1 MDYGTIL
8 MIVAVIA
15 LFYFMLIRPQQKRA
29 KEQKNLVEAIKP
41 GDRVMTISGIV
52 GTIRHL
58 GEKQAIIEISPGVE
72 MTVVKGAISTQP
84 VEDEFEYSDDADVDA
99 DEPAGT
105 VALATAGAA
114 AAVATDATD
123 FEQPPTTEPTGTVAS
138 SAPEGA
144 SDDPTVWD
152 DPTK

>member
-29 KEQKNLVEAIKP
+29 KEQKTLMEGVKP

-52 GTIRHL
+52 GTVRHL
-58 GEKQAIIEISPGVE
+58 GVKQAIIEISPGVE

-84 VEDEFEYSDDADVDA
+84 VEDEFEYSDDAEQAQPV
-99 DEPAGT
+99 
-105 VALATAGAA
+105 
-114 AAVATDATD
+114 AVAVAPVTDD
-123 FEQPPTTEPTGTVAS
+123 VSGFEQPPVPEAATTVA
-138 SAPEGA
+138 PETA
-144 SDDPTVWD
+144 ADAPTVWD
-152 DPTK
+152 DPSK

>member
-15 LFYFMLIRPQQKRA
+15 LFYFMLLRPQQKRT
-29 KEQKNLVEAIKP
+29 KEQKTLMAAIKP

-84 VEDEFEYSDDADVDA
+84 VEDEFEYSDDADSAAPAATPDA
-99 DEPAGT
+99 D
-105 VALATAGAA
+105 VA
-114 AAVATDATD
+114 
-123 FEQPPTTEPTGTVAS
+123 FEQPATPDAASAVAS
-138 SAPEGA
+138 PAAGS
-144 SDDPTVWD
+144 SDEDPTVWD
-152 DPTK
+152 NPTK